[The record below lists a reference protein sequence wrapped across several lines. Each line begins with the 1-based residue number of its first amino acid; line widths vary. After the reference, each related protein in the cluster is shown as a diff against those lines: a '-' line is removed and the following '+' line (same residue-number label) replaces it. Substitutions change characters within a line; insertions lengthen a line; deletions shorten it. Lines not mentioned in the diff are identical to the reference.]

1 MGRRKTR
8 TEALRGELLAVAGG
22 LLETGGTGAVTTRAV
37 AAGAGTSMA
46 AVNELFG
53 GKAGLVRA
61 LFAEGFARLAAD
73 LRALEP
79 TGDPE
84 ADVLA
89 LALAVRSFARRAPHL
104 HEVMFSR
111 PFAEFRPDASD
122 ARAAEDIYAIVVG
135 RVAAVLGPGR
145 APGTAKDAAIGLF
158 ATVQGL
164 LALDASGLLAGA
176 PETADRRFRST
187 VTAALRGLAATASE
201 TPRPT
206 AEEAP

>member
-1 MGRRKTR
+1 MR
-8 TEALRGELLAVAGG
+8 TEALRGEALAVAAR
-22 LLETGGTGAVTTRAV
+22 LLEAGGTGAVTTRAV
-37 AAGAGTSMA
+37 AAGARTSLA

-61 LFAEGFARLAAD
+61 LFAHGFTRLAAD
-73 LRALEP
+73 LRVLGP

-89 LALAVRSFARRAPHL
+89 LALAVRAFARRSPHL

-122 ARAAEDIYAIVVG
+122 ARAAGEIHAIVVG
-135 RVAAVLGPGR
+135 RVASVLGPDR
-145 APGTAKDAAIGLF
+145 AEGTAEDAAIGLF

-164 LALDASGLLAGA
+164 LALDSSGLLGGT
-176 PETADRRFRST
+176 PEAADRRFRLT
-187 VTAALRGLAATASE
+187 VAATLRGLAGAASA
-201 TPRPT
+201 RPS

>member
-8 TEALRGELLAVAGG
+8 TDALRGDLLAVAARLLAAGG
-22 LLETGGTGAVTTRAV
+22 AGAVTTRAV
-37 AAGAGTSMA
+37 AAGAGASLA

-53 GKAGLVRA
+53 GKAGLARA
-61 LFAEGFARLAAD
+61 LFAAGFARLAAD

-84 ADVLA
+84 ADVLE
-89 LALAVRSFARRAPHL
+89 LALAVRSFARREPHL

-111 PFAEFRPDASD
+111 PFAEFRPEQAD

-135 RVAAVLGPGR
+135 RVAAVLGPDR
-145 APGTAKDAAIGLF
+145 AEGAAKDSAVGLF

-164 LALDASGLLAGA
+164 LSLEASGLLGGT
-176 PETADRRFRST
+176 PETAERRFRLT
-187 VTAALRGLAATASE
+187 VTAALRGLSDADRS
-201 TPRPT
+201 PQ
-206 AEEAP
+206 EAR